1 MTIPAGA
8 ERSFAGDVVEQLA
21 ERLAERHDFSEVVRA
36 EVAASAG
43 RICALA
49 ADLNGANDLPPQEDF
64 ELFVLAEGT
73 VQLASPESCA
83 YTDSAADSQRSSR
96 VILFDRL
103 GLTRRRGHV
112 FDGNPS

>member
-21 ERLAERHDFSEVVRA
+21 ERLAERHAFSEIDRT

-49 ADLNGANDLPPQEDF
+49 ADLNDTNDLPPQEDF
-64 ELFVLAEGT
+64 EMFAPAEKT
-73 VQLASPESCA
+73 VQLASPESCP
-83 YTDSAADSQRSSR
+83 YTDFAAFSHRSSR
-96 VILFDRL
+96 VI
-103 GLTRRRGHV
+103 
-112 FDGNPS
+112 